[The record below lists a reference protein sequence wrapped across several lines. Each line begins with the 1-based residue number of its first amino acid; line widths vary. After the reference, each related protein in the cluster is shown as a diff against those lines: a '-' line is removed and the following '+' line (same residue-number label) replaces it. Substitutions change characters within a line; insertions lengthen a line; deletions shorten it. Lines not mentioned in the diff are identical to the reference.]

1 MEELKATIHEIS
13 PLNVSFGNVEVQ
25 SGSGG
30 TSRHSR
36 LTERDLPNQHPIE
49 AITGLNEALANA
61 GTKFTTDETL
71 SLENGVL
78 SVNRATEL
86 EEDNT
91 LPITS
96 AAVAATVGNIEVLLK
111 TI

>member
-1 MEELKATIHEIS
+1 MAK
-13 PLNVSFGNVEVQ
+13 
-25 SGSGG
+25 
-30 TSRHSR
+30 R
-36 LTERDLPNQHPIE
+36 LQLVGKFPSES
-49 AITGLNEALANA
+49 

-78 SVNRATEL
+78 SVNTADSA

-91 LPITS
+91 LPITA
-96 AAVAATVGNIEVLLK
+96 AAVYTQVGNIAELLK